1 MLELLKQRE
10 DFKHACERASKRAVE
25 QECTVFVSYVARHDV
40 FRISDWYDDASVIR
54 FDESSE
60 LEWL

>member
-1 MLELLKQRE
+1 MLELFKQRQ
-10 DFKHACERASKRAVE
+10 DFKSACERASKRAVE
-25 QECTVFVSYVARHDV
+25 QECTVFVSYVARYDK
-40 FRISDWYDDASVIR
+40 FKTSDWIDDATVCR